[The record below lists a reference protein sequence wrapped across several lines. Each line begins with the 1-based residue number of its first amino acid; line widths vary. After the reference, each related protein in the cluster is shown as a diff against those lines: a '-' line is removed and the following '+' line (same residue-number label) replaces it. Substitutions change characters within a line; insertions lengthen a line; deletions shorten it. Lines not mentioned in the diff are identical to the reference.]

1 MSQTEEKMLEV
12 FDVDLEVAGKRISQP
27 WTSDASG
34 NFSENIILR
43 GWLVEIEFIPGTSG
57 SQPSDLY
64 DMTLLNAAGR
74 DVLATPSGTKTSIG
88 KDLSN
93 AAAVSYP
100 EPMTG
105 IPIIKY
111 LNGSYAATIANAGNA
126 KSGTIVYTIKN
137 R

>member
-1 MSQTEEKMLEV
+1 MQTDETLLEV
-12 FDVDLEVAGKRISQP
+12 FDVDLEKGGKRISQP
-27 WTSDASG
+27 WTSDAG
-34 NFSENIILR
+34 GAFAEAIILR

-57 SQPSDLY
+57 SQPSNLY
-64 DMTLLNAAGR
+64 DMTLENSAGR
-74 DVLATPSGTKTSIG
+74 DVLVTPTGTKASIG
-88 KDLSN
+88 LDLSN
-93 AAAVSYP
+93 SGSNVYP

-111 LNGSYAATIANAGNA
+111 LNGTYTARIANGGNA